1 MAEPTTEIVECDIL
15 VVGGGMS
22 GCGAA
27 FEATYWGKDLRVVM
41 VDKAATDR
49 SGATG
54 EGLSAINCYM
64 GMKWGWNKPEDYVEY
79 VRTDMMG
86 IAREDLT
93 YDVARHVDGTVH
105 MWEEWGLP
113 IWYDD
118 DGKYVREGR
127 WQVMIHGEAI
137 KPIVAE
143 PVKKALGPENLYQ
156 RVFISHLLTDADDP
170 NRVAG
175 AIGFSVREN
184 KIYVFKAKA
193 VISAAGGTTAL
204 FRPRNTGEGLGRTW
218 YSIFDTGSVY
228 SIAIAAGAE
237 MTQMEHR
244 FVPARFK
251 DSYGPVGAWSQLFR
265 ADLTNAAGDNYFI
278 NRLPELKKYDPYGS
292 AFPTPTPLRNH
303 LLLTE
308 IQAGRGPVMLR
319 TPEAIENLAAGDP
332 VKKRKVIVEA
342 WEDFLDM
349 TISQALLWASQNIAP
364 EERPSEVVLAEPYL
378 MGSHSGESGLWVS
391 GPDDVAPDE
400 YKWGYSKMTTIKGL
414 FAAGD
419 GVGASPHKFSSGSFT
434 EGRLAGKSAV
444 VYAMD
449 QSSGPR
455 VSDGQIADLKREIW
469 APLVTFD
476 THKGASTNEDVNPN
490 YLMPRQGLFRLQ
502 KLMDEYAAGVSAAF
516 TTNEPTLLRGLELM
530 GMLREDLG
538 KLAARNRHELL
549 RCWELSHRALVGEAH
564 IRHLLYRKE
573 TRWPG
578 FYYRSDYPDMDEAN
592 WKVFV
597 NSRYDPESGNWD
609 VFTKP
614 CLDIFKKTSV

>member
-1 MAEPTTEIVECDIL
+1 MAVPVTEVVECDVL
-15 VVGGGMS
+15 VVGGGMA

-27 FEATYWGKDLRVVM
+27 VEAKYWGKNLKVIM

-64 GMKWGWNKPEDYVEY
+64 GMKYGWNQPEDYVEY

-86 IAREDLT
+86 VAREDLT

-105 MWEEWGLP
+105 MFEEWGLP
-113 IWYDD
+113 IWKDEE
-118 DGKYVREGR
+118 GKPVREGR
-127 WQVMIHGEAI
+127 WQIMIHGESI
-137 KPIVAE
+137 KPIIAE
-143 PVKKALGPENLYQ
+143 ATRNALGEENMYQ
-156 RVFISHLLTDADDP
+156 RVFISHLLTDANDS

-175 AIGFSVREN
+175 AIGFGVREN

-204 FRPRNTGEGLGRTW
+204 FRPRNVGEGMGRTW

-228 SIAIAAGAE
+228 GIIIPIGAE

-265 ADLTNAAGDNYFI
+265 ADLTNAAGDNYFV

-303 LLLTE
+303 LLWTE
-308 IQAGRGPVMLR
+308 IQAGRGPIYLR

-332 VKKRKVIVEA
+332 QKKRQVIEEA

-364 EERPSEVVLAEPYL
+364 EERPSEVVLAEPYI
-378 MGSHSGESGLWVS
+378 MGSHSGESGAWVS
-391 GPDDVAPDE
+391 GPEDVAPSE
-400 YKWGYSKMTTIKGL
+400 YQWGYSKMTTVKGL

-444 VYAMD
+444 IYALD
-449 QSSGPR
+449 NPAVPALDEAKLASLQK
-455 VSDGQIADLKREIW
+455 DLW
-469 APLVTFD
+469 QPLETFD
-476 THKGASTNEDVNPN
+476 RHKGASTNEDVNPN
-490 YLMPRQGLFRLQ
+490 FISPRQGLFRLQ
-502 KLMDEYAAGVSAAF
+502 KLMDEYAAGVSSGF
-516 TTNEPTLLRGLELM
+516 TTNEATLVRGLELM

-538 KLAARNRHELL
+538 RLAARDRHELL
-549 RCWELSHRALVGEAH
+549 RCWELVHRAWVGEAH
-564 IRHLLYRKE
+564 MRHLLHRKE

-578 FYYRSDYPDMDEAN
+578 FYYRSDYPEMDEAN
-592 WKVFV
+592 WRVFV
-597 NSRYDPESGNWD
+597 NSRYDPESGNWET
-609 VFTKP
+609 FTKP
-614 CLDIFKKTSV
+614 CLRIFK

>member
-1 MAEPTTEIVECDIL
+1 MPDPTTELVECDVL
-15 VVGGGMS
+15 VVGGGMA

-27 FEATYWGKDLRVVM
+27 CEAKYWGKNLKVIM

-64 GMKWGWNKPEDYVEY
+64 GMKYGWNKPEDYVEY
-79 VRTDMMG
+79 VRNDMMG

-105 MWEEWGLP
+105 MFEEWGLP
-113 IWYDD
+113 IWKDEE
-118 DGKYVREGR
+118 GLPVREGR

-137 KPIVAE
+137 KPIIAE
-143 PVKKALGPENLYQ
+143 ATKAALGEENLYQ
-156 RVFISHLLTDADDP
+156 RIFISHLITDANDP
-170 NRVAG
+170 NKIAG
-175 AIGFSVREN
+175 AVGFGVREN

-204 FRPRNTGEGLGRTW
+204 FRPRSVGEGMGRTW
-218 YSIFDTGSVY
+218 YSIFNTGSVY
-228 SIAIAAGAE
+228 GITIPVGAE

-251 DSYGPVGAWSQLFR
+251 DSYGPVGAWSQLFK
-265 ADLTNAAGDNYFI
+265 ADLTNAAGDNYFV

-303 LLLTE
+303 LLWTE
-308 IQAGRGPVMLR
+308 TQAGRGPIMLR
-319 TPEAIENLAAGDP
+319 TPEAIEALAAGDP
-332 VKKRKVIVEA
+332 VKKRQVIDEA

-378 MGSHSGESGLWVS
+378 MGSHSGECGAWVS
-391 GPDDVAPDE
+391 GPEDVAPPE
-400 YKWGYSKMTTIKGL
+400 YQWGYSKMTTVKGL

-434 EGRLAGKSAV
+434 EGRLAGKGAV
-444 VYAMD
+444 IYATD
-449 QSSGPR
+449 NPSTPNIDEGKL
-455 VSDGQIADLKREIW
+455 DALKKELW
-469 APLVTFD
+469 QPFNTFED
-476 THKGASTNEDVNPN
+476 HKGASTNYDVNPN
-490 YLMPRQGLFRLQ
+490 FISPRQGLFRLQ
-502 KLMDEYAAGVSAAF
+502 KLMDEYAAGVSTGF
-516 TTNEPTLLRGLELM
+516 TTNDATLERGLELM
-530 GMLREDLG
+530 GMLREDLT
-538 KLAARNRHELL
+538 KLAAQSRHDLL
-549 RCWELSHRALVGEAH
+549 RCWELVHRAWVGEAH
-564 IRHLLYRKE
+564 MRHLLHRKE

-578 FYYRSDYPDMDEAN
+578 FYYRSDYPEMDEAN
-592 WKVFV
+592 WRVFV
-597 NSRYDPESGNWD
+597 NSRYDPQTGNWD

-614 CLDIFKKTSV
+614 CLRLFD